1 MPIVST
7 LPMWGRLQHQVHVR
21 SCPMLCLLCTIFCRF
36 FEAYLLCVAPLGKQ
50 TRRPNAS
57 YASMTKTESRG
68 ETQRW
73 SLVTVFIS
81 SLTICHSEDILSK
94 CAGISD
100 SSPETHD
107 SPMYICQ
114 VPGLYFIND
123 LRLHQHRLPRS
134 YLLSQ
139 QISHS
144 CGELWL
150 CLYHLWG
157 LLVHYK
163 RAERVTALENCL
175 LLLKKGNK
183 VIPLHCCLWDKKG
196 NNGTVL
202 PFNQNLHKLWQPF
215 LELRGQFPSQ
225 HQLLSQVS
233 IHPKK
238 LLSPNRESIERKQ
251 KHKLVKNAKYLF
263 NNWPIYTFIIH
274 TVILHQRFF
283 VCVK

>member
-36 FEAYLLCVAPLGKQ
+36 FVAYLLCVAQAHLWGSRHADLTLLMHPWQ
-50 TRRPNAS
+50 RQRAEERPSDGA
-57 YASMTKTESRG
+57 
-68 ETQRW
+68 W
-73 SLVTVFIS
+73 SQFLFLPSQFATARIFCQSV
-81 SLTICHSEDILSK
+81 
-94 CAGISD
+94 
-100 SSPETHD
+100 SPETHD

-163 RAERVTALENCL
+163 RAERVTELENCL

-183 VIPLHCCLWDKKG
+183 VIPLQCCLWDKKG

-251 KHKLVKNAKYLF
+251 KHKH
-263 NNWPIYTFIIH
+263 PS
-274 TVILHQRFF
+274 
-283 VCVK
+283 